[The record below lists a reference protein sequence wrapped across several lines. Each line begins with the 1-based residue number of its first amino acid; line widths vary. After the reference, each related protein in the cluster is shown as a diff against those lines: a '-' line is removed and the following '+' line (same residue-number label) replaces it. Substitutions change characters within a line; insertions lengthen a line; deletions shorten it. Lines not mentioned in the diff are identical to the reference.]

1 MLCDIIF
8 WAQANKSRFSL
19 WSVLRRSLACVRFAK
34 FDSIFFYYDILNRNV
49 YMVIIMY
56 VCPPWADI
64 THVMCVSISVTT
76 CYHFECKTV

>member
-1 MLCDIIF
+1 MILSSGLKLTNRGF
-8 WAQANKSRFSL
+8 RSGRFFVGLWPAYASL
-19 WSVLRRSLACVRFAK
+19 NLILF
-34 FDSIFFYYDILNRNV
+34 FFYYDILNRNV

-56 VCPPWADI
+56 VCSPWADI